1 MPKII
6 TTGKFDVIHAGHY
19 NILNFCRTLA
29 GHEGE
34 VIVMLD
40 DDARIKESNPHLPII
55 PYDFRR
61 INLAVLNYG
70 NRSLVDKIVG
80 VTTDEGLERFISYEK
95 PDFLVKGAE
104 WLGKPVIGQ
113 CHATMVF
120 YKPTINGLG
129 DKISSSQ
136 IVNMVLKAY
145 LSAGIS

>member
-1 MPKII
+1 MPRVILP
-6 TTGKFDVIHAGHY
+6 GKFDLLHSGHFC
-19 NILNFCRTLA
+19 ILNFCRTLA
-29 GHEGE
+29 GPEGE

-40 DDARIKESNPHLPII
+40 NDARIKEGKPHLPII

-61 INLAVLNYG
+61 INLAVLNCG
-70 NRSLVDKIVG
+70 NRTMVDRIIG
-80 VTTDEGLERFISYEK
+80 IDSDETLDYMIAREQ

-113 CHATMVF
+113 QYGTMVF

-136 IVNMVLKAY
+136 IINMVLKAHED
-145 LSAGIS
+145 